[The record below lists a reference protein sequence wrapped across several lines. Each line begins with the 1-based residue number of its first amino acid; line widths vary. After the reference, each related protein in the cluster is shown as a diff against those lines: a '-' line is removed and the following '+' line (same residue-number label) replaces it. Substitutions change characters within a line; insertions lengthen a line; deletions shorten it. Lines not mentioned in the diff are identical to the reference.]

1 MFYNKQSCKWKQ
13 DSIDENKNKFY
24 IDPSIGEN
32 YADTTWKNEILSNPE
47 KNIWINTNNSYFN
60 KKENKYYSDTIT
72 FKRLSSYLIGS
83 VHKESINRLWLGS
96 SDGIISYQENYKKNY
111 LKEYKTLI
119 RSVYLNND
127 SLIFNGTNFIKNAKD
142 TLPENIKINYAK
154 RIKLNSVIPHKI
166 NSITFNFSSMS
177 YDDESKNQY
186 SHLLLGYDNLW
197 SPWSSETKKEYTN
210 LKEGTYIFKVKAKNI
225 YGIESSLAEF
235 EFIIL
240 PPWYRTIWAYIA
252 YIIISILFITLV
264 VKLYTIRLRNE
275 KQKLENIVIERT
287 QEIFNQKEEI
297 QAQSENLKEANERI
311 LKKNQELE
319 FQKDEITNQ
328 AEQLQK
334 INIDLIKLS
343 KVASETDNAIVIF
356 DKNGDIE
363 WVNNGFTRMY
373 GYTLEQFK
381 TEKHVNI
388 IGSSENPNINEAIRK
403 CIEEKKSII
412 YELETKTREGKTL
425 WAQTTLTHVIDKNK
439 ATINLIAIETD
450 ITKLKLAEEEII
462 KQKKKIEKQRDLL
475 EISNATKTKFFRIIA
490 HDLRNPISTLVSST
504 SIVLHDI
511 KYYNKDKTTSFISE
525 LNKLSQTT
533 YILLENLLDWSSS
546 QMGEIPFSP
555 KNIDINLIVK
565 ENIDLILTKTQSK
578 HFRLYVNMPEPTLVF
593 ADENMIKAVIRNILS
608 NATKF
613 TPNNGLIDIYITEEN
628 GFIKLHI
635 QDSGI
640 GMNETDLN
648 KLFRTEIHHSTLGTS
663 NEKGSGLGLILCKEF
678 IEKNGGTLSV
688 ISKPQKGSTFSFT
701 IKKA

>member
-1 MFYNKQSCKWKQ
+1 MKIHIKYSIMKKSIFLLVLVAVSSGALFQSCNGNGAKKMESSEIAEAEVSPNSTINEKTEDPQ
-13 DSIDENKNKFY
+13 QLTIKNMHDAYK
-24 IDPSIGEN
+24 GETTAHFK
-32 YADTTWKNEILSNPE
+32 YAAYSKKAEEEGHPEIALLFKAASGAE
-47 KNIWINTNNSYFN
+47 LIHANNH
-60 KKENKYYSDTIT
+60 KVVL
-72 FKRLSSYLIGS
+72 KRMG
-83 VHKESINRLWLGS
+83 ESI
-96 SDGIISYQENYKKNY
+96 
-111 LKEYKTLI
+111 
-119 RSVYLNND
+119 
-127 SLIFNGTNFIKNAKD
+127 
-142 TLPENIKINYAK
+142 PE
-154 RIKLNSVIPHKI
+154 
-166 NSITFNFSSMS
+166 IT
-177 YDDESKNQY
+177 
-186 SHLLLGYDNLW
+186 
-197 SPWSSETKKEYTN
+197 P
-210 LKEGTYIFKVKAKNI
+210 
-225 YGIESSLAEF
+225 EF
-235 EFIIL
+235 
-240 PPWYRTIWAYIA
+240 TVMTTA
-252 YIIISILFITLV
+252 
-264 VKLYTIRLRNE
+264 
-275 KQKLENIVIERT
+275 
-287 QEIFNQKEEI
+287 
-297 QAQSENLKEANERI
+297 ENLKEANERI

>member
-1 MFYNKQSCKWKQ
+1 MF
-13 DSIDENKNKFY
+13 DENKNKFY

-287 QEIFNQKEEI
+287 QEILNQKEEI

>member
-1 MFYNKQSCKWKQ
+1 LF
-13 DSIDENKNKFY
+13 DENKNKFY

>member
-1 MFYNKQSCKWKQ
+1 MF
-13 DSIDENKNKFY
+13 DENKNKFY

-252 YIIISILFITLV
+252 YIIISNLFITLV

-287 QEIFNQKEEI
+287 QEILNQKEEI

>member
-1 MFYNKQSCKWKQ
+1 LF
-13 DSIDENKNKFY
+13 DENKNKFY

-287 QEIFNQKEEI
+287 QEILNQKEEI

>member
-1 MFYNKQSCKWKQ
+1 LF
-13 DSIDENKNKFY
+13 DENKNKFY

-287 QEIFNQKEEI
+287 QEILNQKEEI

-388 IGSSENPNINEAIRK
+388 IGSSEDTNINDAIRK
-403 CIEEKKSII
+403 CIDEKKSII